1 MFGNMGYALEEMLV
15 RLSVQTCYFLVFDFD
30 NHDVG
35 KETNEDEGAN
45 LDNIWIEDVN
55 AMRKICQ
62 NNGVDVL
69 VERSRSGKGAHVW
82 MFFEEAIPVALARK
96 FGSALLTK
104 GAESV
109 NQKNFN
115 SYDRMLPAQDK
126 MPDGGLGNLIALP
139 LQGQALRKG
148 NSAFIDEN
156 WKVIADPWTFMLNV
170 RKLSKHLVEEKISE
184 WTADGIYGIL
194 ADDMSGEN
202 DGQPERS
209 RNKPWEKKK
218 KITISKEDINGTV
231 EITLANQVYIA
242 NHNIKAKALNQFR
255 RLAAFSN
262 PEFYKK
268 QAMGFSTN
276 GIPRII
282 HSGSDTDEYVCLPR
296 GLEDKMVALL
306 DESDITY
313 KLTDEKQTGN
323 KVNVEFIGILYPE
336 QEKAATSMLQYDY
349 GILGAATGFGKTV
362 IGAYLIAQRKVNALV
377 LVQNLK

>member
-1 MFGNMGYALEEMLV
+1 MNFNRIKELEEENRVLKSEIQ
-15 RLSVQTCYFLVFDFD
+15 RL
-30 NHDVG
+30 
-35 KETNEDEGAN
+35 
-45 LDNIWIEDVN
+45 NILLEK
-55 AMRKICQ
+55 A
-62 NNGVDVL
+62 GVYN
-69 VERSRSGKGAHVW
+69 
-82 MFFEEAIPVALARK
+82 VA
-96 FGSALLTK
+96 SNI
-104 GAESV
+104 V
-109 NQKNFN
+109 
-115 SYDRMLPAQDK
+115 P
-126 MPDGGLGNLIALP
+126 
-139 LQGQALRKG
+139 
-148 NSAFIDEN
+148 
-156 WKVIADPWTFMLNV
+156 
-170 RKLSKHLVEEKISE
+170 
-184 WTADGIYGIL
+184 
-194 ADDMSGEN
+194 
-202 DGQPERS
+202 
-209 RNKPWEKKK
+209 
-218 KITISKEDINGTV
+218 V

-242 NHNIKAKALNQFR
+242 NLNIKARAVNQFR

>member
-1 MFGNMGYALEEMLV
+1 
-15 RLSVQTCYFLVFDFD
+15 
-30 NHDVG
+30 
-35 KETNEDEGAN
+35 
-45 LDNIWIEDVN
+45 
-55 AMRKICQ
+55 
-62 NNGVDVL
+62 
-69 VERSRSGKGAHVW
+69 
-82 MFFEEAIPVALARK
+82 
-96 FGSALLTK
+96 
-104 GAESV
+104 
-109 NQKNFN
+109 
-115 SYDRMLPAQDK
+115 MLPAQDK
-126 MPDGGLGNLIALP
+126 MPDGGLGNLIALL

-194 ADDMSGEN
+194 ADDMIGEN

-306 DESDITY
+306 DESEITY
-313 KLTDEKQTGN
+313 KLIDEKQTGN
-323 KVNVEFIGILYPE
+323 KINVEFVGTLYPE
-336 QEKAATSMLQYDY
+336 QEKAATSMFQYDY
-349 GILGAATGFGKTV
+349 GILGAAKLAQGVKVSVITIPSSEYPDNRIEPTKRLIDKLRHSGIYVKESTGTHEHFAVIDKEIVWYGSMNMLSREKADDNLIRVKSKEIADELLEIGFGNT
-362 IGAYLIAQRKVNALV
+362 I
-377 LVQNLK
+377 